1 MLISIKNMIYT
12 NKYINIISFIITIII
27 FLILNIFSIKNLNIS
42 EKNIPDIIPHI
53 NIKKTESKT
62 KTDIPEEEL
71 EKWYIEIPKIN
82 LKAPIAEGT
91 DGDTLNTKIGHF
103 LETDLTTGNIGL
115 AGHNRGYEYNYFQNL
130 KKLKIDDEIIYKY
143 LDYKKTYKID
153 KIEIIQ
159 NTDWSYLEKTDEN
172 KITLITCVENEP
184 QYRRCI
190 QGTEIEN

>member
-12 NKYINIISFIITIII
+12 NKYINIISLIITIII

-42 EKNIPDIIPHI
+42 KKNIPNIIPHI

-91 DGDTLNTKIGHF
+91 DADTLNTRIGHF
-103 LETDLTTGNIGL
+103 SETDLITGNVGL

>member
-1 MLISIKNMIYT
+1 MIYT
-12 NKYINIISFIITIII
+12 NKYINLISLIITIII
-27 FLILNIFSIKNLNIS
+27 FLILNIFFIKTPNIS
-42 EKNIPDIIPHI
+42 EKNISNIIPKINLNFKKDINNKTKI
-53 NIKKTESKT
+53 NIP
-62 KTDIPEEEL
+62 DEEL

-91 DGDTLNTKIGHF
+91 ETDTLNTKIGHF
-103 LETDLTTGNIGL
+103 SETDLTTGNIGL
-115 AGHNRGYEYNYFQNL
+115 AGHNRGYEYNYFENL

-153 KIEIIQ
+153 KIEIIK

-184 QYRRCI
+184 QYRRCV
-190 QGTEIEN
+190 QGVEIEN

>member
-1 MLISIKNMIYT
+1 MIYT

-42 EKNIPDIIPHI
+42 EKNIPNIIPQI

>member
-1 MLISIKNMIYT
+1 MIYT

-42 EKNIPDIIPHI
+42 KKNIPDIIPHI

-103 LETDLTTGNIGL
+103 SETDLTTGNIGL

-190 QGTEIEN
+190 QGTEMEN

>member
-1 MLISIKNMIYT
+1 MIYT
-12 NKYINIISFIITIII
+12 NKYINLISLIITIII
-27 FLILNIFSIKNLNIS
+27 FLILNIFFIKTPNIS
-42 EKNIPDIIPHI
+42 EKNISNIIPRINLNLKKDINNRTKI
-53 NIKKTESKT
+53 NIP
-62 KTDIPEEEL
+62 DEEL

-91 DGDTLNTKIGHF
+91 DAETLNTKIGHF
-103 LETDLTTGNIGL
+103 SETDLITGNVGL
-115 AGHNRGYEYNYFQNL
+115 AAHNRGYEYNYFENL

-153 KIEIIQ
+153 KIEIIK

-184 QYRRCI
+184 QYRRCV
-190 QGTEIEN
+190 QAVEIEN